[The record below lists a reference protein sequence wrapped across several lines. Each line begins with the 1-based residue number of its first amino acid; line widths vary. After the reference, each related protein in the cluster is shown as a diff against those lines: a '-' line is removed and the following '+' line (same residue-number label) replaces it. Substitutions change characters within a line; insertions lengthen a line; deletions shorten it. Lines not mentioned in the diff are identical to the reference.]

1 MTDASTSLNTGSSVP
16 TGMDDPTPLA
26 ADPALGT
33 DTGVVKGGAAP
44 VGTPTTAAALADNAP
59 GRPFWARLD
68 NPFTVGLLLTLGGLV
83 ALLLGIALTNIS
95 TILVYIGLAMFA
107 ALGLDPVIKWLGR
120 HNVKRPWAIL
130 IIFLAFA
137 IIAIGLLLLV
147 VPTLVNQIGQ
157 FVTNIPSTIKSFEK
171 SDFYNSLEGIFGPG
185 LTTLV
190 DDVQKFLTDPKNIA
204 SISGGL
210 LKIGAGIATAIT
222 GALIVVVLTLY
233 FVASLPGIKDSLMQF
248 APARRRAGVRAMT
261 DQITDSV
268 GGYLMGMVILAFF
281 NSVVATILHLV
292 LRLPYPLLMGVLAF
306 AITIIPLVG
315 PVLYWITATI
325 LALFTSPLSA
335 LIFAICYLIY
345 IQIEAYVL
353 TPRVMN
359 KAIEIPGSLVV
370 IGALVGGTLL
380 GFIGALVAIPV
391 TASILLI
398 IKQVFF
404 KKQDAKV

>member
-1 MTDASTSLNTGSSVP
+1 MTDASPSPSANGTDNP
-16 TGMDDPTPLA
+16 APLA
-26 ADPALGT
+26 ADPAHGT
-33 DTGVVKGGAAP
+33 DAGAPGASKFL
-44 VGTPTTAAALADNAP
+44 TAETSASAAIAANAE

-83 ALLLGIALTNIS
+83 ALLLAIALTNIA
-95 TILVYIGLAMFA
+95 TILVYIGLAAFA

-120 HNVKRPWAIL
+120 HGVKRGWAIV
-130 IIFLAFA
+130 IIFLTGA
-137 IIAIGLLLLV
+137 IIAVGLMLLV
-147 VPTLVNQIGQ
+147 VPTLVQQIEQ
-157 FVTNIPSTIKSFEK
+157 FIKNIPDTITNFEN
-171 SDFYNSLEGIFGPG
+171 SDFYAWLEGIFGTG
-185 LTTLV
+185 LTGLI
-190 DDVQKFLTDPKNIA
+190 DEMEKFFTDPKNIA
-204 SISGGL
+204 ALSGGL
-210 LKIGAGIATAIT
+210 LKVGAGIATAVS

-233 FVASLPGIKDSLMQF
+233 FTASLPGIKDSLMQF
-248 APARRRAGVRAMT
+248 APARRRVGVRAMT

-281 NSVVATILHLV
+281 NSVVATLLHVV
-292 LRLPYPLLMGVLAF
+292 LQLPYPLLMGVLAF
-306 AITIIPLVG
+306 SITIIPLIG
-315 PVLYWITATI
+315 PVLYWIVATVI
-325 LALFTSPLSA
+325 ALFTSPIAA

-353 TPRVMN
+353 TPKVMN
-359 KAIEIPGSLVV
+359 RAIEIPGSLVV
-370 IGALVGGTLL
+370 IGALIGGTLL

>member
-1 MTDASTSLNTGSSVP
+1 MTDAATSPGASDAETIA
-16 TGMDDPTPLA
+16 PLA
-26 ADPALGT
+26 ADPGAGT
-33 DTGVVKGGAAP
+33 DAADAP
-44 VGTPTTAAALADNAP
+44 AVSDRAVAAELALAENQQ

-83 ALLLGIALTNIS
+83 AVLLGIALANIS
-95 TILVYIGLAMFA
+95 TILVYIGLAAFA

-120 HNVKRPWAIL
+120 HGVKRGWAIA
-130 IIFLAFA
+130 IIFLGFA
-137 IIAIGLLLLV
+137 IIGAGLLWLV
-147 VPTLVNQIGQ
+147 VPTLVTQIGQ
-157 FVTNIPSTIKSFEK
+157 FISGFPSMVSNFEK
-171 SDFYNSLEGIFGPG
+171 SDFYGWLEGIFGPG

-190 DDVQKFLTDPKNIA
+190 NDVEKFLTDPGNIA
-204 SISGGL
+204 TISGGL
-210 LKIGAGIATAIT
+210 LKVGAGIATAIS

-233 FVASLPGIKDSLMQF
+233 FVASLPAIKDSLMQF
-248 APARRRAGVRAMT
+248 APARRRPGVRAMT

-268 GGYLMGMVILAFF
+268 GGYLMGMVVLAFF
-281 NSVVATILHLV
+281 NSVVATILHAV
-292 LRLPYPLLMGVLAF
+292 LQLPYPLLMGVLAF
-306 AITIIPLVG
+306 SITIIPLIG
-315 PVLYWITATI
+315 PVLYWITATVI
-325 LALFTSPLSA
+325 ALFTSPVSA

-353 TPRVMN
+353 TPKVMN

-370 IGALVGGTLL
+370 IGALIGGTLL

>member
-1 MTDASTSLNTGSSVP
+1 MTDASSSSGAGG
-16 TGMDDPTPLA
+16 TEDSTPLA

-33 DTGVVKGGAAP
+33 DAVATSATVVRSDDPARL
-44 VGTPTTAAALADNAP
+44 VLADNRQ

-83 ALLLGIALTNIS
+83 AVLLGIALTNIA
-95 TILVYIGLAMFA
+95 TILVYIGLAAFA

-120 HNVKRPWAIL
+120 HRIKRGWAIA
-130 IIFLAFA
+130 IIFLTGAVLA
-137 IIAIGLLLLV
+137 TGLMFLV
-147 VPTLVNQIGQ
+147 VPTLIQQIQQ
-157 FVTNIPSTIKSFEK
+157 FITGLPDALANFQK
-171 SDFYNSLEGIFGPG
+171 SDFYGWLEGIFGTG
-185 LTTLV
+185 LTSLV
-190 DDVQKFLTDPKNIA
+190 SELENFFTTPSNIA
-204 SISGGL
+204 AISGGV
-210 LKIGAGIATAIT
+210 LKVGAGIATFVS
-222 GALIVVVLTLY
+222 GGLIVVVLTLY
-233 FVASLPGIKDSLMQF
+233 FVASLPAIKDSLMQF
-248 APARRRAGVRAMT
+248 APARRRPAVRAMT

-281 NSVVATILHLV
+281 NSVVATILHFV
-292 LRLPYPLLMGVLAF
+292 LGLPYPLLMGLLAF
-306 AITIIPLVG
+306 SITIIPLIG
-315 PVLYWITATI
+315 PVLYWIVATVI
-325 LALFTSPLSA
+325 ALFTNPISA

-353 TPRVMN
+353 TPKVMN
-359 KAIEIPGSLVV
+359 RAIEIPGSLVV
-370 IGALVGGTLL
+370 IGALIGGTLL

>member
-1 MTDASTSLNTGSSVP
+1 MTDASTSPSANAADRP
-16 TGMDDPTPLA
+16 APLA
-26 ADPALGT
+26 ADPARGT
-33 DTGVVKGGAAP
+33 DAGVPDRSEIVAAE
-44 VGTPTTAAALADNAP
+44 TAASIATAENAV

-83 ALLLGIALTNIS
+83 ALLLGIALTNIA
-95 TILVYIGLAMFA
+95 TILVYIGLAAFA

-120 HNVKRPWAIL
+120 HGVKRGWAIA
-130 IIFLAFA
+130 IIFLTGAV
-137 IIAIGLLLLV
+137 IAIGLLLLV
-147 VPTLVNQIGQ
+147 VPTLVTQITS
-157 FVTNIPSTIKSFEK
+157 FVTDFPSTIAKFEK
-171 SDFYNSLEGIFGPG
+171 TPFYAWLEGIFGTG
-185 LTTLV
+185 LTSLIDEV
-190 DDVQKFLTDPKNIA
+190 EKFLTDPKNVA
-204 SISGGL
+204 AVGGGL
-210 LKIGAGIATAIT
+210 LKVGAGIATAVS

-233 FVASLPGIKDSLMQF
+233 FSASLPGIKDSLMQF
-248 APARRRAGVRAMT
+248 APARRRVGVRAMT

-292 LRLPYPLLMGVLAF
+292 LGLPYPLLMGVLAF
-306 AITIIPLVG
+306 SITIIPLIG
-315 PVLYWITATI
+315 PVLYWIVATVI
-325 LALFTSPLSA
+325 ALFTSPLSA

-353 TPRVMN
+353 TPKVMN
-359 KAIEIPGSLVV
+359 RAIEIPGSLVV
-370 IGALVGGTLL
+370 IGALIGGTLL

-404 KKQDAKV
+404 KKQDAKI

>member
-1 MTDASTSLNTGSSVP
+1 MTDDSAKSPIPPDSVP
-16 TGMDDPTPLA
+16 A
-26 ADPALGT
+26 ATTVA
-33 DTGVVKGGAAP
+33 VVAESGAS
-44 VGTPTTAAALADNAP
+44 VTTTENSQ
-59 GRPFWARLD
+59 GRPFWARID
-68 NPFTVGLLLTLGGLV
+68 NPFTVGMLLTLGGLV

-95 TILVYIGLAMFA
+95 TILVYIGLAAFA
-107 ALGLDPVIKWLGR
+107 ALGLDPVIKWLGK
-120 HNVKRPWAIL
+120 HGVKRGWAIA
-130 IIFLAFA
+130 IIFLGFA
-137 IIAIGLLLLV
+137 IIGAGLLWLV
-147 VPTLVNQIGQ
+147 VPTLVDQISQ
-157 FVTNIPSTIKSFEK
+157 FVTGIPDTIDNFEK
-171 SDFYNSLEGIFGPG
+171 SDFYSWLEGIFGPG

-190 DDVQKFLTDPKNIA
+190 NDIEKFITDPKNIA
-204 SISGGL
+204 AISGGL
-210 LKIGAGIATAIT
+210 LKVGVGIATVIS

-248 APARRRAGVRAMT
+248 APARKRPTVRAMT

-281 NSVVATILHLV
+281 NSVIATLLHVV
-292 LRLPYPLLMGVLAF
+292 LQLPYPLLMGVLAF
-306 AITIIPLVG
+306 SITIIPLIG
-315 PVLYWITATI
+315 PVLYWIVATVI
-325 LALFTSPLSA
+325 ALFTSPIAA

-353 TPRVMN
+353 TPKVMN
-359 KAIEIPGSLVV
+359 RAIEIPGSLVV
-370 IGALVGGTLL
+370 IGALIGGTLL

>member
-1 MTDASTSLNTGSSVP
+1 MTDASSSPSVRG
-16 TGMDDPTPLA
+16 TDDPTPLA

-33 DTGVVKGGAAP
+33 DAAVAADTVVVAP
-44 VGTPTTAAALADNAP
+44 ASSATVALTDNAQ

-83 ALLLGIALTNIS
+83 ALLLGIALTNIA
-95 TILVYIGLAMFA
+95 TVLVYIGLAMFA
-107 ALGLDPVIKWLGR
+107 ALGLDPVIRFFER
-120 HNVKRPWAIL
+120 HNVKRAWAIT
-130 IIFLAFA
+130 IVFLAFA
-137 IIAIGLLLLV
+137 IVGVALLWLV
-147 VPTLVNQIGQ
+147 VPTLIDQISQ
-157 FVTNIPSTIKSFEK
+157 FITSIPSTIANFEK
-171 SDFYNSLEGIFGPG
+171 GDFYAWLEGIFGPG

-190 DDVQKFLTDPKNIA
+190 DEIQKFLTDPANIA
-204 SISGGL
+204 AISGGL
-210 LKIGAGIATAIT
+210 LKVGVGIATAVS

-233 FVASLPGIKDSLMQF
+233 FVASLPGIKNSLMQF
-248 APARRRAGVRAMT
+248 APARNRPSVRAMT

-281 NSVVATILHLV
+281 NSMVATLLHWALQ
-292 LRLPYPLLMGVLAF
+292 LPYPLLMGVLAF
-306 AITIIPLVG
+306 SITIIPLVG

-325 LALFTSPLSA
+325 LALFSSPLQA

-359 KAIEIPGSLVV
+359 KTIEIPGSLVV
-370 IGALVGGTLL
+370 IGALIGGTLL
-380 GFIGALVAIPV
+380 GLIGALIAIPV

-404 KKQDAKV
+404 KRQDAKV

>member
-1 MTDASTSLNTGSSVP
+1 MTDASPSLNTASSVP
-16 TGMDDPTPLA
+16 SGMDDPTPLA
-26 ADPALGT
+26 ADPAVGT
-33 DTGVVKGGAAP
+33 DDAIVVDADTGTSTSNTVV
-44 VGTPTTAAALADNAP
+44 ALAENAQ

-83 ALLLGIALTNIS
+83 ALVLGIALTNIS

-107 ALGLDPVIKWLGR
+107 ALGLDPVIKWFGR
-120 HNVKRPWAIL
+120 HNVKRAWAIL

-137 IIAIGLLLLV
+137 IIGVGLLLLV
-147 VPTLVNQIGQ
+147 VPTLVSQIGQ
-157 FVTNIPSTIKSFEK
+157 FVTNIPATIKGFEK
-171 SDFYNSLEGIFGPG
+171 SDFYAWLEGIFGPG

-190 DDVQKFLTDPKNIA
+190 NDVQKFLTDPKNIA
-204 SISGGL
+204 AISGGL
-210 LKIGAGIATAIT
+210 LKVGAGIATAIT
-222 GALIVVVLTLY
+222 GGLIVVVLTLY
-233 FVASLPGIKDSLMQF
+233 FSASLPGIKDSLMQF
-248 APARRRAGVRAMT
+248 APARRRPGVRAMT
-261 DQITDSV
+261 DQ
-268 GGYLMGMVILAFF
+268 
-281 NSVVATILHLV
+281 
-292 LRLPYPLLMGVLAF
+292 
-306 AITIIPLVG
+306 ITIIPLVG

-325 LALFTSPLSA
+325 IALFTSPISA

-353 TPRVMN
+353 TPKVMN

-370 IGALVGGTLL
+370 IGALIGGTLL

-404 KKQDAKV
+404 KRQDAKL